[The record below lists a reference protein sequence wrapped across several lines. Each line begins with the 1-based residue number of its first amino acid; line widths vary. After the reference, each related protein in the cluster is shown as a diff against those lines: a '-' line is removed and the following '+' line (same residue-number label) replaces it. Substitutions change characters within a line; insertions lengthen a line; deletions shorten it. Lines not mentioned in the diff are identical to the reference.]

1 MRLKTEPHFK
11 YDNYHFKFHFP
22 ALNLRDK
29 MCSLMKTSLIQKY
42 NVPGPRYT
50 SYPTVPYWDETSF
63 NGKIWEETLQK
74 SFVESNATEGI
85 SLYIHLPFCE
95 SLCTFCGC
103 HKRITKRHEVENPY
117 ITAVLK
123 EWDLYCTLFPGT
135 PSIKEIHLGGGT
147 PTFFSPEN
155 LETLINGIFKK
166 ATKASGYEFSFEGH
180 PNNTSRE
187 HLQKL
192 YDLGFRRVSYGVQ
205 DYSEKV
211 QEAIHRNQPFHNV
224 AKVTFWAKE
233 IGYTSISHDLI
244 FGLPFQTIEDIVD
257 TIEKTKSLSPDRLA
271 FYSYA
276 HVPWIKG
283 NGQRGFK
290 DEDVPKDDEKRQL
303 YETGKNLLAK
313 KGYHEIGM
321 DHFALK
327 KDSMYLS
334 FTEGKLHRNFM
345 GYTSSKTQLMIG
357 LGASS
362 ISDSWYSF
370 AQNEKN
376 IEDYYAR
383 LEQNELPVFKGHLL
397 HAEDLII
404 RRHILNLMCQFTTSW
419 DEKINYFPELS
430 ELLAQ
435 LEEMEK
441 DGLVI
446 IQKNAL
452 TVTEKG
458 KPFVRNI
465 CMAFDLRL
473 KRKTPE
479 TQLFSMTI

>member
-1 MRLKTEPHFK
+1 MT
-11 YDNYHFKFHFP
+11 
-22 ALNLRDK
+22 
-29 MCSLMKTSLIQKY
+29 TSLIQKY

-50 SYPTVPYWDETSF
+50 SYPTVPYWDETTFSIESW
-63 NGKIWEETLQK
+63 KK
-74 SFVESNATEGI
+74 SFIQSFSESNSSEGI

-117 ITAVLK
+117 IEAVLK
-123 EWDLYCTLFPGT
+123 EWNLYCDLFPEK
-135 PSIKEIHLGGGT
+135 PIIKEIHLGGGT

-155 LETLINGIFKK
+155 LEHLINGIFKRAEK
-166 ATKASGYEFSFEGH
+166 AKVHEFSFEGH

-192 YDLGFRRVSYGVQ
+192 YDLGFRRVSFGVQ

-211 QEAIHRNQPFHNV
+211 QKAIHRIQPFHNV

-244 FGLPFQTIEDIVD
+244 FGLPFQSLENIID
-257 TIEKTKSLSPDRLA
+257 TIEKTKALSPDRLA

-290 DEDVPKDDEKRQL
+290 DEDVPKDDEKRRL
-303 YETGKNLLAK
+303 YEVGKQLLAK

-321 DHFALK
+321 DHFAIK
-327 KDSMYLS
+327 KDSMFS
-334 FTEGKLHRNFM
+334 AFQEGKLHRNFM

-357 LGASS
+357 LGTSS
-362 ISDSWYSF
+362 ISDSWYGF
-370 AQNEKN
+370 AQNEKTL
-376 IEDYYAR
+376 EDYYAR
-383 LEQNELPVFKGHLL
+383 LENNEIPVSKGHILSD
-397 HAEDLII
+397 EDLII
-404 RRHILNLMCQFTTSW
+404 RKHILNLMCQFTTSW
-419 DEKINYFPELS
+419 DENHLYFNEIPEVLI
-430 ELLAQ
+430 Q
-435 LEEMEK
+435 LQEMEN

-446 IQKNAL
+446 LQHNAI

-473 KRKTPE
+473 KRNAPQ
-479 TQLFSMTI
+479 TQLFSMTV